1 MRWIREINQHAAQSE
16 IDFLL
21 RLKMGEIAQN
31 LNFEYQS
38 QPLELVRRVK
48 NVLETEIRVI
58 QEAQVDVVSV
68 SEEDPRY
75 RDDEIISETLQ
86 QLILQTRESD
96 VKLRALQSEQENFV
110 IRYQESV
117 RVTQEYEKVSKLW
130 VFIWIC
136 LKRKKVSSF

>member
-1 MRWIREINQHAAQSE
+1 
-16 IDFLL
+16 
-21 RLKMGEIAQN
+21 MGEIAQN

-96 VKLRALQSEQENFV
+96 CKLRALQSEQENFV

-130 VFIWIC
+130 GWSDFMSNSETKKTSFWSLGL
-136 LKRKKVSSF
+136 LKN